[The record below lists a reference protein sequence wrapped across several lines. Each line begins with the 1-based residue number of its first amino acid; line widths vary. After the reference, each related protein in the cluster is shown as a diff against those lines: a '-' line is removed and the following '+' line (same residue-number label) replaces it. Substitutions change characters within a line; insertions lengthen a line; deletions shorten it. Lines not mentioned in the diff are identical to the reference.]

1 MDGGK
6 APPQSPNGHQT
17 QKNET
22 RRIQHI
28 DRKDLYIDLEAR
40 IKYLHNFLDFN
51 SNDIE
56 ALITGSKYIKALIP
70 AVVNIVYKKLLQ
82 YDVTARAFT
91 TRSTSFEG
99 ALDEQPDE
107 NSPQILHRKMFLRGY
122 LNKLCSDPSKMEFW
136 EYLDKV
142 GMMHVGRGRQHPLHI
157 EYVHIGANL
166 GFIQNVLT
174 EALLSHP
181 RLPLPRKI
189 ALVSAIGK
197 VIWVQNDLF
206 AKWYVRD
213 GDEFRD
219 QMEEVMVEREGY
231 LHGKK
236 IIGTEEAAGGSGG
249 EEQSEP
255 DAEQKPSMLPLP
267 QQRGGAGS
275 TKGGAG
281 GAAAV
286 CPFTGVTTKVSGVR
300 LDDRDLKK
308 ERVVSELPG

>member
-1 MDGGK
+1 M
-6 APPQSPNGHQT
+6 AVN
-17 QKNET
+17 NEQ
-22 RRIQHI
+22 RRMQHI
-28 DRKDLYIDLEAR
+28 ERKDLYTNLEAR
-40 IKYLHNFLDFN
+40 IQYLHNFLDFN

-56 ALITGSKYIKALIP
+56 ALISGSKYIKALIP

-82 YDVTARAFT
+82 YDVTARAFQ

-99 ALDEQPDE
+99 PLDEEPDE

-122 LNKLCSDPSKMEFW
+122 LNRLCSDPSKMEFW

-142 GMMHVGRGRQHPLHI
+142 GMMHVGRGRKHPLHI
-157 EYVHIGANL
+157 EFVHIGANL

-213 GDEFRD
+213 GDEFAD
-219 QMEEVMVEREGY
+219 QMEEVAIEREGY

-236 IIGTEEAAGGSGG
+236 MIVSEGSESETDGDPAA
-249 EEQSEP
+249 P
-255 DAEQKPSMLPLP
+255 A
-267 QQRGGAGS
+267 
-275 TKGGAG
+275 T
-281 GAAAV
+281 
-286 CPFTGVTTKVSGVR
+286 CPFTGARNGASERYDAV
-300 LDDRDLKK
+300 K
-308 ERVVSELPG
+308 EQPPSELPG